1 MVGQEVEVLLGLVEA
16 VELLVLV
23 DDRVTVALAD
33 LVFVPNAVAE
43 FVGLAYLVLE
53 VIAVLDMEGDPVE
66 VLELVV
72 VLVSV
77 FVIRGVNVPLE
88 ERDPDAEPVDVLE
101 GRIEPVWVEED
112 EDVLDIGGDLV

>member
-1 MVGQEVEVLLGLVEA
+1 MVGQAVEVLLGLVEA

-43 FVGLAYLVLE
+43 FVGLADLLLE

-101 GRIEPVWVEED
+101 GRIEPV
-112 EDVLDIGGDLV
+112 